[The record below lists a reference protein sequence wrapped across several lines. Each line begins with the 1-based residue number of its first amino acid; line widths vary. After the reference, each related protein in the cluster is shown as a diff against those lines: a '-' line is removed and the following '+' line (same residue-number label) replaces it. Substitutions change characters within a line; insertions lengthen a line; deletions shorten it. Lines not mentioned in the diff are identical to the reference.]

1 MNTLFA
7 PPLEQAQAKPVSSAS
22 IKNLPVNL
30 FGSVMGLA
38 GLGLAWRLAHQSF
51 GVSPLI
57 GEAIGLFAALVF
69 VVLGLGYL
77 TKLARHR
84 QAVINEFTHP
94 IAGNFFGTIVIAIL
108 LLSVVAAPYSELLGQ
123 GLWTVGSVLTVILGG
138 LVLSR
143 LFKGRQDLQH
153 AVPAWLIPG
162 VATLDIAVTGAHMP
176 MAWAAEL
183 NLFSMAVGAALALIF
198 FTSIFPRL
206 VHQESLA
213 KGMVPSL
220 MILVAPFEVGFL
232 AYTNLFGEI
241 DRFAGMLFYF
251 GLFLAVVLGFKVFR
265 RDVPFAPS
273 WWAISFPLAAL
284 SNAALKY
291 AHAQG
296 GLPLQVIAWAIL
308 LFLTVALAVLTWKT
322 LGSLVRGKLLAG

>member
-1 MNTLFA
+1 MNTVFI
-7 PPLEQAQAKPVSSAS
+7 PPQEDVQAKPVSNTS
-22 IKNLPVNL
+22 IKHLPVNL

-38 GLGLAWRLAHQSF
+38 GLGIGWRLAHQYF

-69 VVLGLGYL
+69 VVLVAGYL
-77 TKLARHR
+77 TKLLRHR

-94 IAGNFFGTIVIAIL
+94 IAGNFFGTIVISIL
-108 LLSVVAAPYSELLGQ
+108 LLSVTAAPYNETLGQ
-123 GLWTVGSVLTVILGG
+123 AMWTLGSVLAVLLGG

-143 LFKGRQDLQH
+143 LLKGKQDPQH

-162 VATLDIAVTGAHMP
+162 VATLDIAVTGGHMP
-176 MAWAAEL
+176 MAWAGEL
-183 NLFSMAVGAALALIF
+183 NLLATAVGATLALVF

-206 VHQESLA
+206 VHQEALA
-213 KGMVPSL
+213 KPMIPSL
-220 MILVAPFEVGFL
+220 MILIAPFEVGFL
-232 AYTNLFGEI
+232 AYANLFGI
-241 DRFAGMLFYF
+241 DRFAALLFYF

-284 SNAALKY
+284 ANAALKY
-291 AHAQG
+291 AHVQG
-296 GLPLQVIAWAIL
+296 SLPLQVIAWASL
-308 LFLTVALAVLTWKT
+308 LFLSVALAVLTFKT

>member
-1 MNTLFA
+1 MNTVFV
-7 PPLEQAQAKPVSSAS
+7 PPLEQAQAKPVSSTS

-30 FGSVMGLA
+30 FGTVMGLA
-38 GLGLAWRLAHQSF
+38 GLGLAWRLAHQHF
-51 GVSPLI
+51 GVSALI

-84 QAVINEFTHP
+84 QAVLNEFNHP

-108 LLSVVAAPYSELLGQ
+108 LLSVVAAPYSEQLGQ
-123 GLWTVGSVLTVILGG
+123 ALWTVGSLLTVVLGG

-143 LFKGRQDLQH
+143 LFQGKQDLQH

-176 MAWAAEL
+176 MAWAHEL
-183 NLFSMAVGAALALIF
+183 NLFAMAVGAAMALIF

-206 VHQESLA
+206 VHQEPLA

-232 AYTNLFGEI
+232 AYTNLFGI
-241 DRFAGMLFYF
+241 DRFAAMLFYF

-284 SNAALKY
+284 ANAALKY
-291 AHAQG
+291 AQAQG
-296 GLPLQVIAWAIL
+296 GLPLQLIAWVIL
-308 LFLTVALAVLTWKT
+308 VFLTLSLAVLTWKT
-322 LGSLVRGKLLAG
+322 LVSLVRGKLLAG

>member
-1 MNTLFA
+1 MNTVFV
-7 PPLEQAQAKPVSSAS
+7 PPLEEVQAKPASNTS

-38 GLGLAWRLAHQSF
+38 GLGLAWRLAHQHF
-51 GVSPLI
+51 GISPLI

-123 GLWTVGSVLTVILGG
+123 VLWTVGSLLTVILGG

-143 LFKGRQDLQH
+143 LLQGKQDLQH

-162 VATLDIAVTGAHMP
+162 VASLDIAVTGAHMP

-183 NLFSMAVGAALALIF
+183 NLLAMAVGAALALIF
-198 FTSIFPRL
+198 LTSIFPRL
-206 VHQESLA
+206 VHQEALA

-232 AYTNLFGEI
+232 AYTNLFGI
-241 DRFAGMLFYF
+241 DRFAAMLFYF

-284 SNAALKY
+284 ANAALKY
-291 AHAQG
+291 AHVRG
-296 GLPLQVIAWAIL
+296 GLPLQMIAWAIL

>member
-1 MNTLFA
+1 MNTVFI
-7 PPLEQAQAKPVSSAS
+7 PPLEQAQAKPASSAS
-22 IKNLPVNL
+22 IRNLPVNL

-38 GLGLAWRLAHQSF
+38 GLGLAWRQAHQYF
-51 GVSPLI
+51 GVNPLI

-69 VVLGLGYL
+69 GVLALAYL
-77 TKLARHR
+77 AKLARHR
-84 QAVINEFTHP
+84 QAVVGEFTHP

-108 LLSVVAAPYSELLGQ
+108 LLSVVAGPYSEALGQ
-123 GLWTVGSVLTVILGG
+123 GLWTVGSILTVLLGG

-143 LFKGRQDLQH
+143 LFQGKQDLQH

-162 VATLDIAVTGAHMP
+162 VATLDVAVTGGHMP

-183 NLFSMAVGAALALIF
+183 NLFTMAVGAVLALIF

-206 VHQESLA
+206 VHQEPLA
-213 KGMVPSL
+213 KPMVPSL

-232 AYTNLFGEI
+232 AYANLFGI
-241 DRFAGMLFYF
+241 DRFAALLFYF

-265 RDVPFAPS
+265 RDVSFAPS

-284 SNAALKY
+284 ANAALKY
-291 AHAQG
+291 ADAQG
-296 GLPLQVIAWAIL
+296 SLPLQVIAWAIL
-308 LFLTVALAVLTWKT
+308 LFLSVALAVLTWKT
-322 LGSLVRGKLLAG
+322 LASLVRGKLLAG

>member
-1 MNTLFA
+1 MNTVFI
-7 PPLEQAQAKPVSSAS
+7 PPLEAAQAKPASTPS

-38 GLGLAWRLAHQSF
+38 GLGLAWRLAHQYF
-51 GVSPLI
+51 GVSPVI

-69 VVLGLGYL
+69 VVLAAGYL
-77 TKLARHR
+77 VKVARHR
-84 QAVINEFTHP
+84 QAVVSEFAHP

-108 LLSVVAAPYSELLGQ
+108 LLSVVAGPYDETLAQ
-123 GLWTVGSVLTVILGG
+123 GLWTLGSVLTVALAG

-162 VATLDIAVTGAHMP
+162 VATLDIAVTGGHMP

-183 NLFSMAVGAALALIF
+183 NLFAMAVGAALALIF

-206 VHQESLA
+206 VHQEPLA
-213 KGMVPSL
+213 KAMVPSL

-232 AYTNLFGEI
+232 AYANLFGI
-241 DRFAGMLFYF
+241 DRFAALLFYF
-251 GLFLAVVLGFKVFR
+251 GLFLAAVLGFKVFR

-284 SNAALKY
+284 ANAALKY
-291 AHAQG
+291 AHVQG
-296 GLPLQVIAWAIL
+296 SPPLLVIAWSIL
-308 LFLTVALAVLTWKT
+308 LFLSVALAVLTWKT

>member
-1 MNTLFA
+1 MNTVFV
-7 PPLEQAQAKPVSSAS
+7 PPLEPAQDKAASHTS

-38 GLGLAWRLAHQSF
+38 GLGLAWRLAHQNF
-51 GVSPLI
+51 GISPLI
-57 GEAIGLFAALVF
+57 GEAIGLFSALVF

-84 QAVINEFTHP
+84 QAVIDEFTHP
-94 IAGNFFGTIVIAIL
+94 IAGNFFGTIVIASL
-108 LLSVVAAPYSELLGQ
+108 LLSMVAAPYSELLGQ
-123 GLWTVGSVLTVILGG
+123 GLWTVGSVLTVILGA

-143 LFKGRQDLQH
+143 LFKGKQDLRH

-162 VATLDIAVTGAHMP
+162 VATLDIAVTGAQMP

-232 AYTNLFGEI
+232 AYTNLFGI
-241 DRFAGMLFYF
+241 DRFAAMLFYF

-284 SNAALKY
+284 ANAALKY
-291 AHAQG
+291 AQVQG
-296 GLPLQVIAWAIL
+296 GLPLQLIAWAIL

>member
-1 MNTLFA
+1 MTTAFI
-7 PPLEQAQAKPVSSAS
+7 PPLEQAQAKPLSGAS

-30 FGSVMGLA
+30 FGAVMGLA
-38 GLGLAWRLAHQSF
+38 GLGLGWRLAHQYF

-69 VVLGLGYL
+69 VVLSIGYL

-108 LLSVVAAPYSELLGQ
+108 LLSVVAGPYSEKLGQ
-123 GLWTVGSVLTVILGG
+123 GLWTLGTVLTVLLGG

-143 LFKGRQDLQH
+143 LFNGKQDLQH

-162 VATLDIAVTGAHMP
+162 VATLDVAVTGGHMP

-183 NLFSMAVGAALALIF
+183 NLFTMAVGAALALIF

-206 VHQESLA
+206 VHQEPLGKA
-213 KGMVPSL
+213 MVPSL

-232 AYTNLFGEI
+232 AYSNLFGI
-241 DRFAGMLFYF
+241 DRFAALLFYF

-284 SNAALKY
+284 VNAALKY

-296 GLPLQVIAWAIL
+296 GLPLQVIAWASL
-308 LFLTVALAVLTWKT
+308 LFLTFALAMLTAKT

>member
-1 MNTLFA
+1 MTTTFI
-7 PPLEQAQAKPVSSAS
+7 PPLEQAQVKPLGSAS

-38 GLGLAWRLAHQSF
+38 GLGLGWRLAHQYF

-69 VVLGLGYL
+69 VALGVGYL
-77 TKLARHR
+77 AKLLRHR

-108 LLSVVAAPYSELLGQ
+108 LLSVVAGPYSEVLAQ
-123 GLWTVGSVLTVILGG
+123 GLWTVGSVLTVLLGG

-143 LFKGRQDLQH
+143 LFNGRQELQH

-162 VATLDIAVTGAHMP
+162 VATLDVAVTGGHMP

-183 NLFSMAVGAALALIF
+183 NLFAMAIGAALALIF

-206 VHQESLA
+206 VHQEALA
-213 KGMVPSL
+213 KPMIPSL

-232 AYTNLFGEI
+232 AYTNLFGI
-241 DRFAGMLFYF
+241 DRFAALLFYF
-251 GLFLAVVLGFKVFR
+251 GLFLAIVVGFKVFR
-265 RDVPFAPS
+265 RDVHFAPS

-284 SNAALKY
+284 ASAALKY
-291 AHAQG
+291 AHEQG
-296 GLPLQVIAWAIL
+296 SLPLQLIAWASL
-308 LFLTVALAVLTWKT
+308 LFLSAALAVLTFKT
-322 LGSLVRGKLLAG
+322 LSNLVRGKLLAG

>member
-1 MNTLFA
+1 MNTVFV
-7 PPLEQAQAKPVSSAS
+7 PPLEEVQAKPASNTS

-38 GLGLAWRLAHQSF
+38 GLGLAWRLAHQNF

-69 VVLGLGYL
+69 AVLGLGYL

-123 GLWTVGSVLTVILGG
+123 VLWTVGSLLTVILGG
-138 LVLSR
+138 QVLSR
-143 LFKGRQDLQH
+143 LLKGKQDLQH

-162 VATLDIAVTGAHMP
+162 VASLDIAVTGAHMP

-183 NLFSMAVGAALALIF
+183 NLLAMAVGAALALIF
-198 FTSIFPRL
+198 LTSIFPRL
-206 VHQESLA
+206 VHQEALA

-232 AYTNLFGEI
+232 AYANLFGI
-241 DRFAGMLFYF
+241 DRFAAMLFYF

-284 SNAALKY
+284 ANAALKY
-291 AHAQG
+291 AQVQG
-296 GLPLQVIAWAIL
+296 GLPLQLIAWAIL
-308 LFLTVALAVLTWKT
+308 VFLTLALAVLTWKT